1 MLARPSIHMLNKSRV
16 TFVFN
21 FLFIDFR
28 NFKIAQ
34 PCPRHMLCI
43 HVSRDYFISINNKY
57 DSPRAE
63 AGNYQ
68 MNENQNHMDGQT
80 ESRKVWRFE
89 GKIQFQK
96 TKTERQ
102 K

>member
-1 MLARPSIHMLNKSRV
+1 MLTRPSIHMLNKSRV

-21 FLFIDFR
+21 FLLIDFD
-28 NFKIAQ
+28 FQLIAQ

-43 HVSRDYFISINNKY
+43 HVSHDYFISTNNNY

-68 MNENQNHMDGQT
+68 MSKYQNHMDGLT

-89 GKIQFQK
+89 GKI
-96 TKTERQ
+96 
-102 K
+102 